1 MTDVPARSELDAY
14 VDEAAKLCGLPV
26 APAHRPGVVQY
37 LGVVS
42 QAAALVMEFA
52 LPEETEPAPV
62 FHPTPRE
69 P

>member
-1 MTDVPARSELDAY
+1 MTDVPARSKLDAD

-62 FHPTPRE
+62 FHPTPGE

>member
-1 MTDVPARSELDAY
+1 MTDVPARSELVAY

-37 LGVVS
+37 LRVVS

-62 FHPTPRE
+62 FHPTPGE

>member
-1 MTDVPARSELDAY
+1 MTDVPARSDLDAY
-14 VDEAAKLCGLPV
+14 VDEAAKLCGLPI

-52 LPEETEPAPV
+52 LPEDSEPAPV
-62 FHPTPRE
+62 FRPTPGER
-69 P
+69 